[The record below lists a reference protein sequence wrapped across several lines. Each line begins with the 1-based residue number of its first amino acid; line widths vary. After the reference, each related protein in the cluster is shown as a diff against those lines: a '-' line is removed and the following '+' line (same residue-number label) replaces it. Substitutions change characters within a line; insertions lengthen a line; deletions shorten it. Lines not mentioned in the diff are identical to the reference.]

1 MECNNSAIYGL
12 FFVFRHNIMFEGYT
26 ALSAKLINKIRIFIV
41 LFLCL
46 SVLSGPLAPPPVS
59 AYAAEAGQTV
69 TVKVKTSLNMR
80 SGPGMGYAV
89 IRSLYN
95 GQKLTVVK
103 DDGGKW
109 LKVKFNGTTG
119 YVYRTYVVENP
130 KSGNTDK
137 ADKNAAKNK
146 KQSSQKA
153 ADSKKVSNATG
164 GDVAKY
170 AVQFVGNPYVW
181 GGESLTRGADCSG
194 FTKAVYKHFGYYLPH
209 YDRSQ
214 RAYGKSV
221 KNLKAAK
228 PGDLIFY
235 SGHVAIY
242 IGSNKIVHAANRRD
256 GIKISYANYRTIA
269 CIRRIIK

>member
-46 SVLSGPLAPPPVS
+46 SVLSGPLTPPPVS

-119 YVYRTYVVENP
+119 YVYRTYVVENS

-137 ADKNAAKNK
+137 ADQAADKKK
-146 KQSSQKA
+146 KQSAQKA
-153 ADSKKVSNATG
+153 ADSKKAAKATG
-164 GDVAKY
+164 KEVAKY

-235 SGHVAIY
+235 SGHVAVY
-242 IGSNKIVHAANRRD
+242 IGNNKIVHAANRRD

>member
-1 MECNNSAIYGL
+1 MA
-12 FFVFRHNIMFEGYT
+12 
-26 ALSAKLINKIRIFIV
+26 AKFINKIRILIV

-46 SVLSGPLAPPPVS
+46 AVISGPLTPPPVT
-59 AYAAEAGQTV
+59 ACAAEAGQTV

-109 LKVKFNGTTG
+109 LKVKLNGTTG

-146 KQSSQKA
+146 KQSYI
-153 ADSKKVSNATG
+153 G
-164 GDVAKY
+164 Y
-170 AVQFVGNPYVW
+170 PYVW

>member
-1 MECNNSAIYGL
+1 MSTISSY
-12 FFVFRHNIMFEGYT
+12 EGCI
-26 ALSAKLINKIRIFIV
+26 ALAAKFINKIRILIV

-46 SVLSGPLAPPPVS
+46 AVISGPLTPPPVT
-59 AYAAEAGQTV
+59 ACAAEAGQTV
-69 TVKVKTSLNMR
+69 TVKVRTSLNMR

-130 KSGNTDK
+130 KSGNTDT
-137 ADKNAAKNK
+137 ADKNAAKEK

>member
-1 MECNNSAIYGL
+1 
-12 FFVFRHNIMFEGYT
+12 
-26 ALSAKLINKIRIFIV
+26 
-41 LFLCL
+41 
-46 SVLSGPLAPPPVS
+46 
-59 AYAAEAGQTV
+59 
-69 TVKVKTSLNMR
+69 
-80 SGPGMGYAV
+80 MGYAV

-109 LKVKFNGTTG
+109 LKVKLNGTTG

-130 KSGNTDK
+130 KSGNTDT
-137 ADKNAAKNK
+137 ADKNAAKEK